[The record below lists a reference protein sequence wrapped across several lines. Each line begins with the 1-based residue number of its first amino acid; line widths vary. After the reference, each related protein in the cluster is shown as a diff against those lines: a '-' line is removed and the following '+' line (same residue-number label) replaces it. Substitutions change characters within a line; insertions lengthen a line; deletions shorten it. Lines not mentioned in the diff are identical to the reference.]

1 MRDVCFICGEQRN
14 AVEKAR
20 NSNKGFYH
28 HVEME
33 HNLWN
38 YIYYLVYLKNK
49 ERKNLNTIE
58 SMIIDQWDNNQ
69 IEWLPNR
76 IL

>member
-1 MRDVCFICGEQRN
+1 MKC
-14 AVEKAR
+14 
-20 NSNKGFYH
+20 SNKGFYD

-38 YIYYLVYLKNK
+38 YIYYLIYLKNK

-58 SMIIDQWDNNQ
+58 SMIFEQWENNQ
-69 IEWLPNR
+69 I
-76 IL
+76 